1 MSKKWTSLLVF
12 TGFSVKVIK
21 NVDKFT
27 SFHWIFS
34 KSYQKRGK
42 VY

>member
-1 MSKKWTSLLVF
+1 MFKNEKTLIVF

-21 NVDKFT
+21 NVEKFS

-34 KSYQKRGK
+34 KSYQKRRKG
-42 VY
+42 Y